1 MVFPMAQ
8 VARDSRSAAY
18 GPDMGEVVVLNGP
31 AGVGKTTI
39 GRRVAGTARNG
50 ACVHG
55 DDLKHFVVASEPG
68 TVDQGLSY
76 VGGAAVTEVFLGAGY
91 DLVVFDFVFERRIDV
106 DRLLGRLRADVDVH
120 LLTLWAPLETVAVR
134 ERGRVDRARLGERV
148 AACWHAMAG
157 NLAELGA
164 VVDARGA
171 VDEIVTDVRRQ
182 IAAGT
187 ARVRRGKDLP

>member
-1 MVFPMAQ
+1 
-8 VARDSRSAAY
+8 
-18 GPDMGEVVVLNGP
+18 
-31 AGVGKTTI
+31 
-39 GRRVAGTARNG
+39 
-50 ACVHG
+50 
-55 DDLKHFVVASEPG
+55 
-68 TVDQGLSY
+68 
-76 VGGAAVTEVFLGAGY
+76 VFLGAGY

-120 LLTLWAPLETVAVR
+120 LLTLWAPLETVALR

-187 ARVRRGKDLP
+187 ARVWRGKDLP